1 MIIANA
7 QAVVKSVNQN
17 EVILEVSWFGVTK
30 TVVESL
36 AGRNPMLG
44 WDRSFQAGEQLS
56 VDINVD
62 DSEIGDFATTA
73 KWHVCSI
80 KQPTPE
86 LVCEPC
92 T

>member
-1 MIIANA
+1 MIANA

-36 AGRNPMLG
+36 EGRNPMLG
-44 WDRSFQAGEQLS
+44 WDRSFQAGEQLY
-56 VDINVD
+56 VDISTSD
-62 DSEIGDFATTA
+62 LPEEITTEP
-73 KWHVCSI
+73 WRICSI
-80 KQPTPE
+80 KTPE